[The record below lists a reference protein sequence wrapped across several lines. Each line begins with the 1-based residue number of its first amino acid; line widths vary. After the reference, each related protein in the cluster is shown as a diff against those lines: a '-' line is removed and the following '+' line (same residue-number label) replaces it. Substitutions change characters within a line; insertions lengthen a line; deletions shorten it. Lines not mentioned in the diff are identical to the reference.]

1 MKLLAKISH
10 FHAVELSYFSFIF
23 RYGSEH
29 RDLLYLPS
37 IDLDYFTILLIFHA
51 SDKDSPPGLPMRE
64 PPSADYHDHLM
75 TQSNYFYDSLRRMI
89 LC

>member
-29 RDLLYLPS
+29 RDPLYLPS
-37 IDLDYFTILLIFHA
+37 NGLDYFTILLIFHA
-51 SDKDSPPGLPMRE
+51 SDTDSPPGLPMQE
-64 PPSADYHDHLM
+64 PPSVDDHDHLM
-75 TQSNYFYDSLRRMI
+75 TQSSYFYDSLPRMI
-89 LC
+89 